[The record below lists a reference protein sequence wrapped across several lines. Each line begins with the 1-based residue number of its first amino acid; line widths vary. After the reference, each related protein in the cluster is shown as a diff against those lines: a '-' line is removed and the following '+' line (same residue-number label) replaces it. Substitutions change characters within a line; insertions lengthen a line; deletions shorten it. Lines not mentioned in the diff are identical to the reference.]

1 MSSGNFQF
9 GLNNWGPDYADPMT
23 YLAMWVTGNSN
34 NMGNYFNPTY
44 NALIASCTDGELCT
58 KIAERWSAL
67 KKAEIMIMEDAAIS
81 PVYQKCNANL
91 IKSNVKG
98 VAFHAV
104 AINKIYKS
112 TTK

>member
-1 MSSGNFQF
+1 MSSGQFQF

-34 NMGNYFNPTY
+34 NMGNYFNPAY

-58 KIAERWSAL
+58 KIAERWAAM
-67 KKAEIMIMEDAAIS
+67 KQAERMIMDDAAIS

-104 AINKIYKS
+104 AINKIYKN

>member
-1 MSSGNFQF
+1 MK
-9 GLNNWGPDYADPMT
+9 
-23 YLAMWVTGNSN
+23 
-34 NMGNYFNPTY
+34 
-44 NALIASCTDGELCT
+44 E
-58 KIAERWSAL
+58 AET
-67 KKAEIMIMEDAAIS
+67 MVMEDAAIS

-104 AINKIYKS
+104 AINKIYKN